1 MIVGTQALRLARRE
15 LRGGLRGFRV
25 FIACLALGVAAI
37 AGVQTVAGGILEGL
51 EADGA
56 AILGGDVAGMIRY
69 AEVAP
74 EVRAYIA
81 ETATVSTSREL
92 RANAR
97 RVDTG
102 DPLLVEL
109 KAVDG
114 RYPLYGTV
122 DLEGGLPLADALAQV
137 DGVWGAALE
146 NSVLDR
152 LELAVGDRLRVGDEE
167 FEIRATIAHEPDR
180 AGGTAIAFGPR
191 LMIADAALDATGL
204 VRPGA
209 MIAHHYRMRLPE
221 GADATAYREDLQDRF
236 PDAGWRLRD
245 LSDAAPQL
253 RRTIERLAMFLTLV
267 GLTAL
272 LVGGVG
278 VGNAIKAYMDGKI
291 ATIGTLKTLGAPS
304 AVIFQTYL
312 AQVLAL
318 AAIGIALGLV
328 IGGLA
333 PVVLGGVIAELL
345 PVTVEL
351 GIHPGALA
359 SAAGFGV
366 LIALVFS
373 IWPLARAR
381 DVPAAGL
388 FRDLVAGDHA
398 RPPLRFAVAIVGL
411 AAALAGLVI
420 ATAERPAFAAW
431 FVGGALAAVALF
443 RLAAWLVIAGARRA
457 GRPRRPGLRLA
468 LANLC
473 RPGAPTGDVVLS
485 LGLGLTVLVAIALIE
500 SNMSRQ
506 VRETIPADAPDLF
519 FVDIQPDQIE
529 PFAAL
534 VAGWPGTGP
543 LDRVPNLRGRIEQ
556 VNGMPAADAVVDP
569 DHAWVLNGDRG
580 VTYSATQRPE
590 HTITAGAWWTE
601 DYAGPPLVS
610 VYADVADAFGIG
622 VGDRLTVNVLGRP
635 IEAEIASVRDI
646 DWQNMRFNYT
656 LVFSPEPLVHAPH
669 TYLANVQV
677 DEAEETGLTRAV
689 AEAFPNIA
697 VVRVR
702 DALDTVNA
710 ILEQIGAAVRTIAAV
725 TLAAGTL
732 VLAGAVAAGHR
743 RRVYDAVVLKV
754 LGATRWTVLRAFLLE
769 YGLLGALTA
778 AIAAVLGTVA
788 AWAVLT
794 FVMDIEWTF
803 PPAPVAAVAVLATLV
818 TLLLGFAGTWH
829 ALGQKS
835 APLLRN
841 E

>member
-1 MIVGTQALRLARRE
+1 
-15 LRGGLRGFRV
+15 
-25 FIACLALGVAAI
+25 
-37 AGVQTVAGGILEGL
+37 
-51 EADGA
+51 
-56 AILGGDVAGMIRY
+56 
-69 AEVAP
+69 
-74 EVRAYIA
+74 
-81 ETATVSTSREL
+81 
-92 RANAR
+92 
-97 RVDTG
+97 
-102 DPLLVEL
+102 
-109 KAVDG
+109 
-114 RYPLYGTV
+114 
-122 DLEGGLPLADALAQV
+122 
-137 DGVWGAALE
+137 AALE
-146 NSVLDR
+146 NSILDR
-152 LELAVGDRLRVGDEE
+152 LELAVGDRLQVGDEE

-221 GADATAYREDLQDRF
+221 GSAAAAYREDLQERF
-236 PDAGWRLRD
+236 PEAGWRLRD

-304 AVIFQTYL
+304 ALVFQTYL

-318 AAIGIALGLV
+318 SAIGIVIGLIV
-328 IGGLA
+328 GGLA
-333 PVVLGGVIAELL
+333 PVALGGVIAGLL
-345 PVTVEL
+345 PVSVEL
-351 GIHPGALA
+351 GVYPSALA
-359 SAAGFGV
+359 AAAGFGV

-388 FRDLVAGDHA
+388 FRDLVAGDHG
-398 RPPLRFAVAIVGL
+398 RPPLRFALAIAGL
-411 AAALAGLVI
+411 AVLLAGLVI
-420 ATAERPAFAAW
+420 ATADQPVFAAW

-443 RLAAWLVIAGARRA
+443 RVAAWLVIAAARRA

-485 LGLGLTVLVAIALIE
+485 LGLGLTVLVAIVLIE
-500 SNMSRQ
+500 ANMSRQ
-506 VRETIPADAPDLF
+506 VRETIPADAPALF

-529 PFAAL
+529 PFADL

-543 LDRVPNLRGRIEQ
+543 VDRVPNMRGRIEQ
-556 VNGMPAADAVVDP
+556 VNGAPAADAVVNP

-580 VTYSATQRPE
+580 VTYTATQRPE
-590 HTITAGAWWTE
+590 HIVTSGAWWAE

-622 VGDRLTVNVLGRP
+622 VGDRLTINVLGRP
-635 IEAEIASVRDI
+635 IEAEIANVRDI

-669 TYLANVQV
+669 TYLASVMV
-677 DEAEETGLTRAV
+677 DAAEEAGLQRAV
-689 AEAFPNIA
+689 AEAFPNIT

-710 ILEQIGAAVRTIAAV
+710 VLEQIGAAVRTIAVV

-754 LGATRWTVLRAFLLE
+754 LGATRWRVLGTFLVE
-769 YGLLGALTA
+769 YGLLGVLTA
-778 AIAAVLGTVA
+778 AIAALLGTLA

-794 FVMDIEWTF
+794 FVMDIAWMF
-803 PPAPVAAVAVLATLV
+803 PPAPVAMVVVLATLV
-818 TLLLGFAGTWH
+818 TLALGFAGTWH